1 MKKFFILA
9 ICLVSL
15 ISCSSNPQAP
25 VKHDIDLPPLSV
37 CGNYKFIFSCDDGTI
52 QQTDIYNNGY
62 TSYSLSSLL
71 FVTKNHQEFCIIQN
85 IIHDTLYSTA
95 YGSQRIARIDT
106 TLDTVEEVNYD
117 NNCRVLNEITYYC
130 GRFDSR
136 NLVIDSFTGD
146 SIYISHFD
154 TTASFTYSN

>member
-1 MKKFFILA
+1 MKKFFILV

-25 VKHDIDLPPLSV
+25 VKHDVDLPPLYAADG
-37 CGNYKFIFSCDDGTI
+37 CEFIFSCDDGTI
-52 QQTDIYNNGY
+52 QGGINMVGLT
-62 TSYSLSSLL
+62 L